1 MNRLRIAFVPGDP
14 GGIGPELTVK
24 VLSSPPPD
32 VDILLVGDEKVVTR
46 GEQTAGARIDRTPV
60 AGDSLSA
67 AWPAHP
73 HPLLFLQQN
82 GASPEEI
89 APGSATAA
97 GGRASLRELECAV
110 DLAARGIVDGVCFA
124 PLNKQAMKLGGMDA
138 QDELHHL
145 AGFLGFSGCLSEIN
159 ITDAGVWTSRV
170 TSHVPLRRVP
180 DLIDREKIKASAR
193 LLSRALREYG
203 VPSPQI
209 AVAALNPHGGDGG
222 NFGREEIDI
231 IAPAVKELREEGMRA
246 AGPYPADTLFRRVLS
261 ENIHGVVT
269 MYHDQ
274 GQIALKLQGFERGVS
289 VLGGLPVAVATPAH
303 GTAYDIAG
311 RNAAFTGAT
320 EAALH
325 VVIRMAAQKRERAR
339 GQEQHEN

>member
-14 GGIGPELTVK
+14 GGIGPELTAK
-24 VLSSPPPD
+24 VLSSPPAE
-32 VDILLVGDEKVVTR
+32 VDMLLVGDEKVVTH
-46 GEQTAGARIDRTPV
+46 GEQV
-60 AGDSLSA
+60 AGVCMNRATVAEDSLST
-67 AWPAHP
+67 AWPAR
-73 HPLLFLQQN
+73 PLLFLQRN
-82 GASPEEI
+82 GASPDEI
-89 APGSATAA
+89 SPGGATAA

-124 PLNKQAMKLGGMDA
+124 PLNKHAMKLGGMDA

-180 DLIDREKIKASAR
+180 DLIDGKKIKASAR

-203 VPSPQI
+203 VPAPQI

-246 AGPYPADTLFRRVLS
+246 VGPYPADTLFRRALA

-320 EAALH
+320 EAALQ
-325 VVIRMAAQKRERAR
+325 VVIQMAAQKRERAR
-339 GQEQHEN
+339 GKERHEN